1 MPSSRAIKPS
11 ARTIGRGAHLLAMR
25 LENMLSNGSALR
37 DLSGKGGAS
46 GPAGDGALP
55 DSPGR
60 TAELAQPVGGS
71 RWPLEGPSQADPGL
85 PRHRTRSISKQTLSL
100 LHHHISLSL
109 SLSFSCVCDP
119 TSACITCWSFFFF
132 LFPHALAPYPFP
144 VALLIRLCACPVRI
158 FRKLRCCLTFCR
170 HC

>member
-11 ARTIGRGAHLLAMR
+11 ARTIGRGAHLLTMR

-37 DLSGKGGAS
+37 YLSGKGGAS

-100 LHHHISLSL
+100 LHHHTSLSISLSPVCVTQHLLASHAGPSFSSSFFTL
-109 SLSFSCVCDP
+109 SLP
-119 TSACITCWSFFFF
+119 T
-132 LFPHALAPYPFP
+132 PFP
-144 VALLIRLCACPVRI
+144 SARYLAHPSLCLSGAH
-158 FRKLRCCLTFCR
+158 F
-170 HC
+170 